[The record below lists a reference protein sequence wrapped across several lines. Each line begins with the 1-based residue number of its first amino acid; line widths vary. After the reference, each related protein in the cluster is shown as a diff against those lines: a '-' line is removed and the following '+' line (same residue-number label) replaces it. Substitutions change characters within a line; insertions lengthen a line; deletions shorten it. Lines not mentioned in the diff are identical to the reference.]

1 MLEIFLVFRL
11 SRDVGKI
18 AERKGLSLRR
28 WKNYAVLLWFGF
40 EILGFMIAL
49 SVFEEMPAMW
59 LLTGYGLPVLV
70 HVLLRQNLKRRPD
83 ADRDMDDWINQI
95 GTDSTDPLPVIEN

>member
-28 WKNYAVLLWFGF
+28 WKSYAVLLWFAGSCIITT
-40 EILGFMIAL
+40 EPKKT
-49 SVFEEMPAMW
+49 S
-59 LLTGYGLPVLV
+59 
-70 HVLLRQNLKRRPD
+70 
-83 ADRDMDDWINQI
+83 
-95 GTDSTDPLPVIEN
+95 